1 MDPLRY
7 YLALALLV
15 MAPPALLTWLV
26 LHPLAHRLRRIG
38 PIATYGVLSIP
49 NLALAVAL
57 FRSRGWLLSLEFG
70 TQPGL
75 IAVGVLISGA
85 AIVMALQVRKQL
97 TLGVLIGLPEI
108 DSRHYPGELLTGGI
122 YAWIRHPRYTEALL
136 GMIGWSL
143 VVNYLA
149 LYVMDALLVPIL
161 YAVVHLEEKEL
172 RERFGAAYE
181 DYSRRVPRFIPRR
194 RRDGG

>member
-1 MDPLRY
+1 
-7 YLALALLV
+7 
-15 MAPPALLTWLV
+15 MAPPALLTWLI
-26 LHPLAHRLRRIG
+26 LHPLAHLFRRIG
-38 PIATYGVLSIP
+38 VIPTYGILSVP
-49 NLALAVAL
+49 NLVLAVAL

-70 TQPGL
+70 TQPLL
-75 IAVGVLISGA
+75 IAVGLLISGA
-85 AIVMALQVRKQL
+85 AIAMALQVRKQL

-108 DSRHYPGELLTGGI
+108 DCSHYPGELLTGGI

-149 LYVMDALLVPIL
+149 LYLMDVVLVPVI

-181 DYSRRVPRFIPRR
+181 EYSRRVPRFIPRH
-194 RRDGG
+194 RRDRG